1 MIEMLNGVL
10 PTVIYSLLVILII
23 LLIVICIKALIAI
36 RKVEKIITDVE
47 EKISILNRLF
57 GIVDI
62 VTDKLAI
69 VTETI
74 SDSLLSFI
82 KNFIKNRKKRKEL
95 EESEDE

>member
-23 LLIVICIKALIAI
+23 LLIVICIKVLIAMK
-36 RKVEKIITDVE
+36 KVENIITDVE
-47 EKISILNRLF
+47 EKISILNKMF
-57 GIVDI
+57 GIVDL

-69 VTETI
+69 VTESV

-95 EESEDE
+95 KESEEE

>member
-36 RKVEKIITDVE
+36 RKIEKIITDVE
-47 EKISILNRLF
+47 EKIGILNRIF

-69 VTETI
+69 LTESV

>member
-36 RKVEKIITDVE
+36 RKIEKIITDVE
-47 EKISILNRLF
+47 EKIGILNRIF

-69 VTETI
+69 VTESV
-74 SDSLLSFI
+74 SDSLLNFI